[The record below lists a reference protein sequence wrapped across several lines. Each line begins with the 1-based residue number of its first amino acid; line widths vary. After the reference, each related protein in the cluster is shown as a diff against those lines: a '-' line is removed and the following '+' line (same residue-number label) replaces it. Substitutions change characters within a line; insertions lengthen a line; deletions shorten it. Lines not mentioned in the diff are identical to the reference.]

1 MNHKQ
6 IISNVSKHLIP
17 TLRLPLLVF
26 ALVVLLLA
34 NSRAANYQ
42 VIGWNEVGVDRLD
55 SDYSVFSLWPPGD
68 TLRAQVIYQGKR
80 LTNATGI
87 TVTYQAVADPDGSTN
102 STSQGKTE
110 FWQYALPLFGT
121 NLAADMG
128 LNGYG
133 MPGATNRA
141 MTFNSTNGLFSAEG
155 IPMTP
160 FDDALRKNP
169 YPMMRVIAR
178 SNNVALATN
187 DVVLAISD
195 EVNCRV
201 CHASGSVAAA
211 QPTNGW
217 AWNGDPEHDYRLN
230 ILRRHDELRNPATY
244 PGILS
249 SNGYNPAGLYRTV
262 VADGKPILCV
272 RCHKSTAQAGSGFG
286 SIPPLTSVIHSHH
299 AAVTNL
305 ATGLT
310 LGSSTDRSSCFL
322 CHPGATTHALRG
334 VMGDAVSTNG
344 LRAVQ
349 CQSCHGSMA
358 LVGATNRVGWID
370 LPDCQS
376 CHVGNASSFSVG
388 GTPIRYTT
396 AFTNYA
402 TGGVRQQVDATF
414 ATTTNLAFGNYSLY
428 RYSTNH
434 GKLQCS
440 ACHGSSHAEF
450 PADRNDNVRVLQVQ
464 SHEGMLSDCH
474 ACHTTI
480 PTGAG
485 KVGPHGA
492 HEFGQ
497 NWVDGT
503 PNHIGSSGAACN
515 ACHGADERGTIL
527 SKSQTDQILNADPAS
542 VFSPKDLFRGAF
554 VGCYLC
560 HSGSGSLTATPWIA
574 ATAANVS
581 TNTASGAPLAFKLT
595 VADANNPKQLTN
607 NAFLVRVISQ
617 PANGTVGITNWN
629 KTNWTAI
636 YIPDPGFVGTNTFT
650 FAAWNTYVDSALY
663 TGTIVVTQGVFAI
676 SAKTLVPTNYPAT
689 WSAPF
694 TVLPTLSN
702 VVGTVTFDW
711 NFGDASSHSTNQY
724 ATHAYASAGSYPWSV
739 ISRLLTNGVSVRTT
753 TNSGTIVIGPP
764 VTLLA
769 SGAGSSIVLSWPQT
783 AEALLE
789 QSPQVGSGASWTVCT
804 NAVVSSNGTLSVNVP
819 NAGIKFYRLRKL

>member
-1 MNHKQ
+1 MK
-6 IISNVSKHLIP
+6 
-17 TLRLPLLVF
+17 TLNPGVQTSHPL
-26 ALVVLLLA
+26 ALGLLLTVLPCLT
-34 NSRAANYQ
+34 NPAANYQ
-42 VIGWNEVGVDRLD
+42 VIGWNDVGIDRID
-55 SDYSVFSLWPPGD
+55 SDYSVFSLWPPGN

-80 LTNATGI
+80 LTNASGI
-87 TVTYQAVADPDGSTN
+87 TVTYQAIGDPDGSTN

-128 LNGYG
+128 LNGYA
-133 MPGATNRA
+133 MPGNTNRG
-141 MTFNSTNGLFSAEG
+141 MTFNAAYGLFSAEG

-201 CHASGSVAAA
+201 CHASGADAAA

-217 AWNGDPEHDYRLN
+217 AWNGNPERDYRLN
-230 ILRRHDELRNPATY
+230 ILLRHDELRNPATY

-272 RCHKSTAQAGSGFG
+272 RCHKSTAQPGSGFG
-286 SIPPLTSVIHSHH
+286 NLPALTSAIHSHH
-299 AAVTNL
+299 SSVIDPE
-305 ATGLT
+305 TGLT
-310 LGSSTDRSSCFL
+310 LGNSTDRSSCFH

-334 VMGDAVSTNG
+334 VMGDAVGNNG
-344 LRAVQ
+344 LRAIQ

-358 LVGATNRVGWID
+358 LIGATNRTGWVD

-376 CHVGNASSFSVG
+376 CHVGNANNVG
-388 GTPIRYTT
+388 SNPLRYTT

-402 TGGVRQQVDATF
+402 TGGYRQPVDNTF
-414 ATTTNLAFGNYSLY
+414 ATTTNIAWGNYSLY

-434 GKLQCS
+434 GKLYCS

-464 SHEGMLSDCH
+464 SREGMLSDCH
-474 ACHTTI
+474 ACHNTI

-492 HEFGQ
+492 HEFGD
-497 NWVDGT
+497 NWAEVGAV
-503 PNHIGSSGAACN
+503 NHIGNSGAACN
-515 ACHGADERGTIL
+515 ACHGQNERGTIL
-527 SKSQTDQILNADPAS
+527 SQSQTDQQITTSRYGA
-542 VFSPKDLFRGAF
+542 KDLFRGAI

-560 HSGSGSLTATPWIA
+560 HRGSGNLTATSWIA
-574 ATAANVS
+574 ATAANVT
-581 TNTASGAPLAFKLT
+581 TNIASGVPITFKLA

-607 NAFLVRVISQ
+607 NAFLVRVISP
-617 PANGTVGITNWN
+617 PANGMVGITNWN
-629 KTNWTAI
+629 KTNWAAI
-636 YIPDPGFVGTNTFT
+636 YNPNPGFVGTNTFT

-663 TGTIVVTQGVFAI
+663 TGTIIVTQGVFSI
-676 SAKTLVPTNYPAT
+676 SAKTLVPPSYPAT

-694 TVLPTLSN
+694 TVLPTLTN

-711 NFGDASSHSTNQY
+711 DFGDASAHSTNQY
-724 ATHAYASAGSYPWSV
+724 STHAYAVAGNYSWSV
-739 ISRLLTNGVSVRTT
+739 ISRLLTNGVSAQTT
-753 TNSGTIVIGPP
+753 TNSGTIAIGAP
-764 VTLLA
+764 VSLLA
-769 SGAGSSIVLSWPQT
+769 TAVGNSIVLSWPQT
-783 AEALLE
+783 AASLLE
-789 QSPQVGSGASWTVCT
+789 QSPLVGAGANWTVCT
-804 NAVVSSNGTLSVNVP
+804 NAVVSGGGMLSVTVP
-819 NAGIKFYRLRKL
+819 NVGMQFYRLRNL